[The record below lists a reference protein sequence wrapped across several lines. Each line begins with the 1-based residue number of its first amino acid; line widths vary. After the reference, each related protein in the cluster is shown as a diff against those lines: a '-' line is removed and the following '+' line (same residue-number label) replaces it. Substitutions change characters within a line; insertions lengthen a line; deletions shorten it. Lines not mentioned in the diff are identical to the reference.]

1 MESLSTCSNKNL
13 INNDRDLGYSTSSI
27 KKYWCHICKKEFSKL
42 YIPNIDIQCNY
53 CGNTFCEELENN
65 ANINSESHPINFEP
79 FSMSN
84 NTNNNNSSNNQ
95 NNSNNS
101 NNLLNHILFSQG
113 VQPPRSSG
121 GLLDLILNFA
131 MIQNY
136 NRNIENIINQIMM
149 NDNNKYGNPPAS
161 QSAVDKLEKCK
172 ISEKKLKEF
181 GFENS
186 CPVCKEEF
194 IVNEECLLM
203 PCEHHFHKDCLI
215 PWLKERNSCPVC
227 RYELPTDDEDF
238 EQRKRERLNNNGN
251 NINSNNSNNNS
262 NNNRNNNQ

>member
-1 MESLSTCSNKNL
+1 MESLSICSNKNSL
-13 INNDRDLGYSTSSI
+13 DNERDFGYSTSSM
-27 KKYWCHICKKEFSKL
+27 KKYWCHICKKEFIKL

-65 ANINSESHPINFEP
+65 ININSESHPIHYEP
-79 FSMSN
+79 FSMRN
-84 NTNNNNSSNNQ
+84 NNNNSNNNSSNS
-95 NNSNNS
+95 NS
-101 NNLLNHILFSQG
+101 LLNHILFSQG
-113 VQPPRSSG
+113 VPHPRSSG
-121 GLLDLILNFA
+121 GLLDLILNYA

-172 ISEKKLKEF
+172 ISQKKLKEF

-203 PCEHHFHKDCLI
+203 PCEHHFHKDCLV

-238 EQRKRERLNNNGN
+238 EQRKRERLNSNG
-251 NINSNNSNNNS
+251 NNNS
-262 NNNRNNNQ
+262 NNNNSNNNNN